1 LRGPAHTRGTISQ
14 DLGGLTRGG
23 NRIEPGWASVP
34 EVLIDPLTREDLN
47 EVAWEPFDEA
57 ISRASD
63 RPAVVL
69 LTAPW
74 HERSARAG
82 FGTLRRRSVDR
93 SARESAHCGL
103 PELAALPKG
112 IEAFT
117 PEGVDEAQVAF
128 RIVAEETLVVAEFF
142 LGTETGLRV
151 LPSPTTRD
159 LSAFLASLERLR
171 DAPIERVLVAH
182 GRPTFS
188 DGRPPIRN
196 ALDAYSREHP
206 SLRAGG

>member
-1 LRGPAHTRGTISQ
+1 
-14 DLGGLTRGG
+14 
-23 NRIEPGWASVP
+23 
-34 EVLIDPLTREDLN
+34 
-47 EVAWEPFDEA
+47 
-57 ISRASD
+57 
-63 RPAVVL
+63 
-69 LTAPW
+69 
-74 HERSARAG
+74 
-82 FGTLRRRSVDR
+82 
-93 SARESAHCGL
+93 L

-171 DAPIERVLVAH
+171 DAPIERVLVATDA
-182 GRPTFS
+182 RPFGTRWTPTLAS
-188 DGRPPIRN
+188 THRYERAANRDSWAG
-196 ALDAYSREHP
+196 ASVRE
-206 SLRAGG
+206 